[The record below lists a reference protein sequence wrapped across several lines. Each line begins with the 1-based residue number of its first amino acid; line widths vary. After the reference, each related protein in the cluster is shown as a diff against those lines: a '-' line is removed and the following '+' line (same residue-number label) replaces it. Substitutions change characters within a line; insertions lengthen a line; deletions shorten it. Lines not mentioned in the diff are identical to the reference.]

1 MAKSNAIA
9 SIARVNAIVTPPNL
23 GERYAKNRSLFV
35 V

>member
-9 SIARVNAIVTPPNL
+9 SIVKVNAIIIPPNL
-23 GERYAKNRSLFV
+23 GECYAKNRSLFV

>member
-9 SIARVNAIVTPPNL
+9 LIAQVNAIIIPPNL
-23 GERYAKNRSLFV
+23 GELYAKNRSLFV